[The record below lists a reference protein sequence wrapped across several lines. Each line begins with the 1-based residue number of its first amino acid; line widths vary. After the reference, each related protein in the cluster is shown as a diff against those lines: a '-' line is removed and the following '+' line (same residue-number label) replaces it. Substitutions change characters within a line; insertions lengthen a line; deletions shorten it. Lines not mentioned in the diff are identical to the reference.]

1 MRTVFRFISF
11 VYLDSF
17 RYSFIEL
24 IRSLISF
31 VFSSTFFGSI
41 PAISNTLTCVE
52 LGLGSNFIISPPS
65 SKNFSTG
72 IPRLITD
79 FTISLLISS
88 SWFFFTS
95 FSFSFGNR
103 RTIRLGSGS
112 FRLQVEDNRSILLSL
127 EDRVWNH
134 SLPHRSDDRNNSY
147 FPA

>member
-1 MRTVFRFISF
+1 MI
-11 VYLDSF
+11 YLIINATAPF

-52 LGLGSNFIISPPS
+52 LGLVSNFIISPPS

-88 SWFFFTS
+88 SLFFFTS
-95 FSFSFGNR
+95 FSFSFGNI
-103 RTIRLGSGS
+103 RTIHQGSGS
-112 FRLQVEDNRSILLSL
+112 FLLLTEDNPSILLSL
-127 EDRVWNH
+127 EDRVLH
-134 SLPHRSDDRNNSY
+134 HC
-147 FPA
+147 